1 MSLPPPIKK
10 LTYENYSA
18 KFSHL
23 SDEHQPSSFSIS
35 SSSTWKAKLG
45 PEHPIC
51 TRVWLLLRA
60 LPRPLSS
67 LPSPPQAL
75 FSGCRL
81 APGPLNMSGGC
92 WASGRISLGSVS
104 LSYSPIVCWLTS
116 CLRKRTLSSS
126 ICWFWLCKYFH
137 LGHFKLPMDCKIPEP
152 VWAGSSTPVPPPCC
166 AYPTHPGFQIPC
178 WRAPLSSTSARLPPS
193 PGIPSE
199 FSQALTLSA
208 PLPLNLQVH
217 TLPYPRAS
225 VLFVTHC
232 VWHQLISRSLP

>member
-35 SSSTWKAKLG
+35 SSSRWKAKLG

-137 LGHFKLPMDCKIPEP
+137 LGHFKLPMACKIPEP

-178 WRAPLSSTSARLPPS
+178 WRASLSSTSARLPPS

-199 FSQALTLSA
+199 FSQALTLPA

-225 VLFVTHC
+225 VLFVTHW

>member
-1 MSLPPPIKK
+1 MSINLAPSASPPAPGGRQS
-10 LTYENYSA
+10 LVLNT
-18 KFSHL
+18 
-23 SDEHQPSSFSIS
+23 PSV
-35 SSSTWKAKLG
+35 
-45 PEHPIC
+45 PESGCCWELFPG
-51 TRVWLLLRA
+51 LF
-60 LPRPLSS
+60 PLFP
-67 LPSPPQAL
+67 LPPQAL

-137 LGHFKLPMDCKIPEP
+137 LGHFKLPMACKIPEP
-152 VWAGSSTPVPPPCC
+152 VWAGSNTPVPPPCC
-166 AYPTHPGFQIPC
+166 AYTTHPGFQIPC

-193 PGIPSE
+193 PGVPSE
-199 FSQALTLSA
+199 FSQALPLPA

-225 VLFVTHC
+225 ILSVTYW